1 MKYCLRYVGLIFTCL
16 LVGCSD
22 HKPLEERSLIEG
34 LEEFRGHWILVNYWA
49 EWCAP
54 CREEIPEFNE
64 MFHERA
70 ETNVYVLG
78 VNFDGIRGLELEEL
92 MEKMDIEFPQLIK
105 DPSAALNTTTP
116 EILPTTFVINPSGS
130 LVSSMVGPQT
140 TASLKAAIGL

>member
-1 MKYCLRYVGLIFTCL
+1 MKYFLRCTGLILTCL

-22 HKPLEERSLIEG
+22 DERLEERSLIAG
-34 LEEFRGHWILVNYWA
+34 LEEFRGHWVLINYWA

-64 MFHERA
+64 MFQERA
-70 ETNVYVLG
+70 ETNAYVLG

-92 MEKMDIEFPQLIK
+92 MEKMDIEFPQLIE

-116 EILPTTFVINPSGS
+116 EILPTTFVVDPSGS

>member
-1 MKYCLRYVGLIFTCL
+1 MKYFLRCTGLILTCL

-22 HKPLEERSLIEG
+22 DERLEERSLIAG
-34 LEEFRGHWILVNYWA
+34 LEEFRGHWVLINYWA

-64 MFHERA
+64 MFQERA
-70 ETNVYVLG
+70 ETNAYVLG

-92 MEKMDIEFPQLIK
+92 MEKMDIEFPQLVE

-116 EILPTTFVINPSGS
+116 EILPTTFVVDPSGS

>member
-1 MKYCLRYVGLIFTCL
+1 MKYFLRCTGLILTCL

-22 HKPLEERSLIEG
+22 DERLEERSLIAG
-34 LEEFRGHWILVNYWA
+34 LEEFRGHWVLINYWA

-64 MFHERA
+64 MFQERA

-78 VNFDGIRGLELEEL
+78 VNFDGIGGLELEEL
-92 MEKMDIEFPQLIK
+92 MEKMDIEFPQLIE

-116 EILPTTFVINPSGS
+116 EILPTTFVVDPSGS